1 MLVDWSKPLRIV
13 DLPDHTVT
21 VLDANYRYNELET
34 VILLKIGQPG
44 KADKVTAR
52 HPISN
57 EYPMP
62 GDPLGK
68 LVIENAPVID
78 RGFWPLEDNGQPVY
92 ARGMISLSF
101 ALDEYPRFN
110 NFLEVVR
117 HDGKITEVHLHVREQ
132 QAA

>member
-21 VLDANYRYNELET
+21 VLDANYRYNELGT

-44 KADKVTAR
+44 KADRLTAR
-52 HPISN
+52 HPMSN
-57 EYPMP
+57 ECPMQT
-62 GDPLGK
+62 DPLRK

-78 RGFWPLEDNGQPVY
+78 RGFYPLDY
-92 ARGMISLSF
+92 RGAPFGRGLVLLPLVWSEHPDATHAVEI
-101 ALDEYPRFN
+101 
-110 NFLEVVR
+110 VR
-117 HDGKITEVHLHVREQ
+117 EDGKPKEVHLHVREQ